1 MCVFVCVCV
10 KWPLQYTYTH
20 LYIYKRVFLG
30 LYICTYT
37 YIQTH
42 KHKTHIYI
50 YKGHSGASYGETNK
64 ASGGELWGLAAHP
77 SKESFATVGDDA
89 MLFVWD
95 FHLEGIYIYIYI
107 SFGRYVHM

>member
-1 MCVFVCVCV
+1 M
-10 KWPLQYTYTH
+10 
-20 LYIYKRVFLG
+20 
-30 LYICTYT
+30 
-37 YIQTH
+37 
-42 KHKTHIYI
+42 YI

-89 MLFVWD
+89 MLFLWD

-107 SFGRYVHM
+107 YIIWKVCTYVDIYVDHAMLCVWDCHLEGL